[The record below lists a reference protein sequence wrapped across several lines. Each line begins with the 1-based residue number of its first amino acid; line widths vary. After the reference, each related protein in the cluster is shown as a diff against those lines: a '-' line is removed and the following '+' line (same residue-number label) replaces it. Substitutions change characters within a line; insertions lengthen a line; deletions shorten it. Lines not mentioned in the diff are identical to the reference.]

1 MSVSR
6 NTGSDGSAECISGGS
21 GARVGSCDCGNGVDG
36 ATSDGD
42 SAGSGICNG
51 DSDRSNS
58 GGNISGAGAG
68 SDNCADEVGSS
79 TSGGSGALNSDVA
92 VGLSSGDSEANDR
105 TDKSNRGD
113 SDSYKGVGDTC
124 DAVGAGNMK
133 ETDSGWGNSCWGNAG
148 TSAVVDPAVAG
159 DGIGVKWTCWY

>member
-6 NTGSDGSAECISGGS
+6 NTGSDGS
-21 GARVGSCDCGNGVDG
+21 VGSCDCGNGIDG

-42 SAGSGICNG
+42 GAGSGICNG

-79 TSGGSGALNSDVA
+79 TSGGSGALNSDDA

-105 TDKSNRGD
+105 TDRSNRGD

-124 DAVGAGNMK
+124 DAVGAGNVK
-133 ETDSGWGNSCWGNAG
+133 ETDSGWGNTG
-148 TSAVVDPAVAG
+148 TNAVVDPAMAG
-159 DGIGVKWTCWY
+159 DSIGVKWCSLTCWY